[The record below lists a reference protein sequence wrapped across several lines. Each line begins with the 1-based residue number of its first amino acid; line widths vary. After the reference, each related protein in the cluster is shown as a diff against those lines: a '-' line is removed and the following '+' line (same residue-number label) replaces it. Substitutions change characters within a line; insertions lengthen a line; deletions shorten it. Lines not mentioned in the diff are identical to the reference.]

1 MEKINYLLPEESAE
15 MTLNQVKS
23 LRQIEGRLRKLFGLK
38 NYQEVMPPSFEYTQ
52 LYTALE
58 SNGKTFNQEKCF
70 SLSIMR
76 DNQLHSVM
84 ILHFL

>member
-23 LRQIEGRLRKLFGLK
+23 LRQIEGRLRKLFSLK
-38 NYQEVMPPSFEYTQ
+38 IIRKSCPQALNIHNSIQHLKVMEK
-52 LYTALE
+52 LLI
-58 SNGKTFNQEKCF
+58 KKKCF

>member
-38 NYQEVMPPSFEYTQ
+38 NYQEVMPPSFEYKK
-52 LYTALE
+52 LYKAIVI
-58 SNGKTFNQEKCF
+58 N
-70 SLSIMR
+70 
-76 DNQLHSVM
+76 
-84 ILHFL
+84 

>member
-38 NYQEVMPPSFEYTQ
+38 NYQEVMPPSF
-52 LYTALE
+52 
-58 SNGKTFNQEKCF
+58 
-70 SLSIMR
+70 
-76 DNQLHSVM
+76 
-84 ILHFL
+84 